1 MCSVLQFVGCD
12 KNKDFDDEANI
23 IRLSDENLT
32 RRFLNGDDVAFY
44 YQCQFATDVEFQI
57 MPKNSSTVLYTETA
71 SITPGDGKL
80 TLRGEYNQV
89 WDVSGYNN
97 TYIVLDEV
105 TSNGENLRTILK
117 RGVL

>member
-1 MCSVLQFVGCD
+1 
-12 KNKDFDDEANI
+12 
-23 IRLSDENLT
+23 
-32 RRFLNGDDVAFY
+32 
-44 YQCQFATDVEFQI
+44 
-57 MPKNSSTVLYTETA
+57 MPRNSSTVLHTETA

-117 RGVL
+117 RSVL